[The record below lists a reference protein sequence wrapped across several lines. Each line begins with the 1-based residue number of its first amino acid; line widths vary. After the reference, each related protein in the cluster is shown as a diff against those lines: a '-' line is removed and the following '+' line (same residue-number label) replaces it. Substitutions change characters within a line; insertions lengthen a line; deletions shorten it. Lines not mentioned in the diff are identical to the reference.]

1 MAINGHAALM
11 GNQEGEGFT
20 EKKRPIDDGRVK
32 RSFTAAL
39 RRGLKAGERGNRPV
53 TADGH
58 EGEAQLTRGG
68 R

>member
-32 RSFTAAL
+32 RSFTAA
-39 RRGLKAGERGNRPV
+39 
-53 TADGH
+53 
-58 EGEAQLTRGG
+58 
-68 R
+68 